1 MVLSPHVPV
10 KRVSITEYFD
20 LEAKSAEKLEFHNG
34 KIIEMA
40 GASYNHN
47 VIVANI
53 ITILNNALDLRAE
66 CTVLPSDMKIH
77 IPRIRQFVYPD
88 AVVICEE
95 PIFYENRKD
104 TILNPLLI
112 VEVSSDSTEEY
123 DRQGKFFKYRMIP
136 SFKEYVLVSQEEYF
150 ISSFFHKDEKTW
162 IEENVE
168 DIEQSIHLPSLG
180 IDIPLK
186 KVYKGIKL

>member
-1 MVLSPHVPV
+1 MILAPQVPV
-10 KRVSITEYFD
+10 KRYSIAEYFD
-20 LEAKSAEKLEFHNG
+20 LEAKSEEKLEFHNG

-47 VIVANI
+47 KIVANI
-53 ITILNNALDLRAE
+53 IIELGKALDERDE
-66 CTVLPSDMKIH
+66 CSVLPSDIKIH

-95 PIFYENRKD
+95 PIFYEKRND

-112 VEVSSDSTEEY
+112 VEVSSGSTEDY

-136 SFKEYVLVSQEEYF
+136 SFKEYVLIAQDESFV
-150 ISSFFHKDEKTW
+150 SSFYHQDEKTW

-168 DIEQSIHLPSLG
+168 DVEKTIHFPSLN
-180 IDIPLK
+180 IDIALK
-186 KVYKGIKL
+186 KIYKGVKF